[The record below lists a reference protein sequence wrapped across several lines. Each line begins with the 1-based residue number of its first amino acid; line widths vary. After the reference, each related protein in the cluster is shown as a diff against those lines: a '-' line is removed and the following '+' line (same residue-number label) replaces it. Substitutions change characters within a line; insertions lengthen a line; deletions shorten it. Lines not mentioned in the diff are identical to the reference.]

1 MDKDGVDLRGK
12 RRRQELLM
20 EAACAVGLFAFLF
33 IFFNSVHPLAMHDG
47 DDWGYASF
55 TRGAL
60 PIWKYWNPT
69 RVLPEILSPLCV
81 TLAGYVVMPFTGSF
95 FTSITAC
102 AAFLVSLL
110 ITAYVFLM
118 LRVMKRAC
126 GMSPGRAV
134 LIGAIFLVFHFVIFR
149 SKRSDNVHLF
159 YSWNFN
165 TYFYYTIPNLLNAA
179 LVLLWEASEE
189 RFGDSDH
196 IVRQGF
202 VVLAGYLAIFSNLF
216 SSYILTIYAGV
227 RLLCALPDLRKKR
240 FGAWLSGCAW
250 SLLVLAAWLTSAIYE
265 LNGQRAEYLDG
276 KTSALSGFVRAA
288 SRMVSTIRMLNPV
301 FFVVCA
307 VTIALALVLLAHSRL
322 RDEADGRF
330 AGQLL
335 RFLICGI
342 LSCAYLLMLC
352 AVSAPDYMDR
362 PDVLFGGIFFMLVL
376 VILSMSYVLRRT
388 PRAVLLLPLL
398 LVVLVFESDTRV
410 KTFREPNIDGYSAQ
424 KCNAINQAIMD
435 QILTAAE
442 AGLSEAEIEVPE
454 GPYWFVSDAMA
465 RAMLNCGLL
474 DHEIVGYNVEIQDFF
489 ERYGI

>member
-1 MDKDGVDLRGK
+1 M
-12 RRRQELLM
+12 
-20 EAACAVGLFAFLF
+20 
-33 IFFNSVHPLAMHDG
+33 
-47 DDWGYASF
+47 
-55 TRGAL
+55 
-60 PIWKYWNPT
+60 
-69 RVLPEILSPLCV
+69 
-81 TLAGYVVMPFTGSF
+81 
-95 FTSITAC
+95 
-102 AAFLVSLL
+102 
-110 ITAYVFLM
+110 
-118 LRVMKRAC
+118 
-126 GMSPGRAV
+126 
-134 LIGAIFLVFHFVIFR
+134 
-149 SKRSDNVHLF
+149 
-159 YSWNFN
+159 
-165 TYFYYTIPNLLNAA
+165 
-179 LVLLWEASEE
+179 
-189 RFGDSDH
+189 
-196 IVRQGF
+196 
-202 VVLAGYLAIFSNLF
+202 
-216 SSYILTIYAGV
+216 
-227 RLLCALPDLRKKR
+227 
-240 FGAWLSGCAW
+240 
-250 SLLVLAAWLTSAIYE
+250 
-265 LNGQRAEYLDG
+265 
-276 KTSALSGFVRAA
+276 
-288 SRMVSTIRMLNPV
+288 
-301 FFVVCA
+301 
-307 VTIALALVLLAHSRL
+307 TIALALVLLAHSRL

-442 AGLSEAEIEVPE
+442 AGFSEAEIEVPA

>member
-1 MDKDGVDLRGK
+1 MERHGVDLRGM
-12 RRRQELLM
+12 RRWQEALM
-20 EAACAVGLFAFLF
+20 EIACAVGLFAFLF

-81 TLAGYVVMPFTGSF
+81 TLAGYAVMPFTGDF

-102 AAFLVSLL
+102 AAFMVSLM
-110 ITAYVFLM
+110 ITVYVLLM
-118 LRVMKRAC
+118 LRMMKRTC
-126 GMSPGRAV
+126 GMSSGRAA
-134 LIGAIFLVFHFVIFR
+134 LLSAIFLVFHFVIFR
-149 SKRSDNVHLF
+149 SQRSDNVHLF
-159 YSWNFN
+159 YSWNVN
-165 TYFYYTIPNLLNAA
+165 TYFFYTIPNLLNAA
-179 LVLLWEASEE
+179 LVLLWEAGAE
-189 RFGDSDH
+189 RLGDRNH

-216 SSYILTIYAGV
+216 SSYILAIYAGV
-227 RLLCALPDLRKKR
+227 RLLCALPDLRRDR
-240 FGAWLSGCAW
+240 FGEWLRGHAW
-250 SLLVLAAWLTSAIYE
+250 SLLVLAAWLVSAIYE
-265 LNGQRAEYLDG
+265 LNGQRAEYLEG
-276 KTSALSGFVRAA
+276 ETSIISSFRRAA
-288 SRMVSTIRMLNPV
+288 SGVVSRIRTLNPV
-301 FFVVCA
+301 FFTVCA
-307 VTIALALVLLAHSRL
+307 VTVALALVLLAHSRL
-322 RDEADGRF
+322 RDEADRRF

-376 VILSMSYVLRRT
+376 VILSMSYVLRRI

-398 LVVLVFESDTRV
+398 LVVLVFEADTRV
-410 KTFREPNIDGYSAQ
+410 KTFCEPNIDGYSAQ

-435 QILTAAE
+435 QIMMAAE

-454 GPYWFVSDAMA
+454 GPYWFVPDAMA
-465 RAMLNCGLL
+465 RAMLNCGLI
-474 DHEIVGYNVEIQDFF
+474 DHELVGYNVEVQDFF